1 MPQLK
6 ISKVHVHIKI
16 ENCHYDAFKI
26 LRCVICRFRVFISL
40 LLTSFVVAFAYY
52 KLAVNIDG
60 VIAIEISE
68 HFNFNHRMELKKLCP
83 DKSEEII
90 VVTLQVLWANSA
102 YKDTTERKKIIREEA
117 YLYRFDVP
125 IEWQKDG
132 VTERFFLTLLV
143 TWEDLCNLGV
153 KDAPSP

>member
-1 MPQLK
+1 
-6 ISKVHVHIKI
+6 
-16 ENCHYDAFKI
+16 
-26 LRCVICRFRVFISL
+26 
-40 LLTSFVVAFAYY
+40 
-52 KLAVNIDG
+52 
-60 VIAIEISE
+60 
-68 HFNFNHRMELKKLCP
+68 MEFKKLCP

-132 VTERFFLTLLV
+132 VTERFFLRLLV
-143 TWEDLCNLGV
+143 TGEDLRNLGV
-153 KDAPSP
+153 KDANATTILREHIKSIARANDVFN